1 MGRLFE
7 RPRITV
13 LLAMLISLTL
23 LTLNF
28 RGGGTLSFVSVKG
41 DVRQVVSPLRN
52 SVNAGIDPV
61 ANFFSGAFNYSS
73 VKKKNSE
80 LEKEIQRLKGNSY
93 SYQALKSQL
102 ANVLAL
108 NHLSFVGS
116 LPSIDAQVINFTPSN
131 VQLSFEIN
139 RGSSAGIKLGDPVVA
154 GTGLAGRVVEVASNS
169 ATVLMLTDPSFSA
182 GVRISSK
189 GTAALAQGQGPGL
202 PMKLLYVTPGTTF
215 TKNQVLTTSGLQG
228 EIFPAGIPVGKVI
241 RANIPPGSLEE
252 NVDVQPVVNYNT
264 LEYVKVLLWTPGG

>member
-13 LLAMLISLTL
+13 LLTMLVSLTL

-52 SVNAGIDPV
+52 SLNSAIDPV
-61 ANFFSGAFNYSS
+61 ANFFTGAFEYSS
-73 VKKKNSE
+73 IKKKNSQ
-80 LEKEIQRLKGNSY
+80 LEKEIQSLKGDASSY
-93 SYQALKSQL
+93 GALKNELSS
-102 ANVLAL
+102 VLSL
-108 NHLSFVGS
+108 DHLSFVGT
-116 LPSIDAQVINFTPSN
+116 LPNVDAQVINFTPSN

-139 RGSSAGIKLGDPVVA
+139 KGSAAGIKLGDPVVGGA
-154 GTGLAGRVVEVASNS
+154 GLAGRVVEVAANS
-169 ATVLMLTDPSFSA
+169 ATVLMLTDPSFSV
-182 GVRISSK
+182 GVRISSN

-202 PMKLLYVTPGTTF
+202 QMKLLYVTPGTTF

-228 EIFPAGIPVGKVI
+228 EIFPAGIPVGKVTN
-241 RANIPPGSLEE
+241 ASIPPGSLEE
-252 NVDVQPVVNYNT
+252 NVDVQPVVNYAS
-264 LEYVKVLLWTPGG
+264 LQYVKVLLWTPGG

>member
-13 LLAMLISLTL
+13 ILAMLISLTL

-52 SVNAGIDPV
+52 SLNSIVDPV
-61 ANFFSGAFNYSS
+61 TNFFTGAVDYSS
-73 VKKKNSE
+73 VKEKNAQLERE
-80 LEKEIQRLKGNSY
+80 LQTLKGEYNSF
-93 SYQALKSQL
+93 QALKDEL
-102 ANVLAL
+102 AGVLAL

-116 LPSIDAQVINFTPSN
+116 LPGTDAQVINFTPSN

-139 RGSSAGIKLGDPVVA
+139 KGFAAGIKLGDPVVG

-169 ATVLMLTDPSFSA
+169 ATVLMVTDPSFSV
-182 GVRISSK
+182 GVRISSN
-189 GTAALAQGQGPGL
+189 GNAALAQGQGPNL
-202 PMKLLYVTPGTTF
+202 PLKLLYVTPGTTF
-215 TKNQVLTTSGLQG
+215 VRDQVLTTSGLQG

-241 RANIPPGSLEE
+241 SASIPAGSLEE
-252 NVDVQPVVNYNT
+252 SVSVKPVVNYAN
-264 LEYVKVLLWTPGG
+264 LQYVKVLFWTPGG